1 MDALTQL
8 TKLLAG
14 REKTRAQARADL
26 EKRGFSGADVDAAIS
41 RAMELG
47 YLDDARV
54 ARRLAVAALRDGWA
68 GEVLRARLTAKGL
81 DEGTAAQACDDAR
94 AELEWSEPVAA
105 AALVKKRHLD
115 GVKAA
120 RFLAAR
126 GFSEDLCN
134 RYGNG

>member
-26 EKRGFSGADVDAAIS
+26 EKRDFSAPDIDAAIA
-41 RAMELG
+41 RATELG

-54 ARRLAVAALRDGWA
+54 AKRLAVAALRDGWA
-68 GEVLRARLTAKGL
+68 GEVLHARLTSKGI
-81 DEGTAAQACDDAR
+81 DEATASRATQDAID
-94 AELEWSEPVAA
+94 ELAWREPAA
-105 AALVKKRHLD
+105 AEVLVKKRHLD

-120 RFLAAR
+120 RFLASR

>member
-26 EKRGFSGADVDAAIS
+26 EKRDFSAPDIDAAIA
-41 RAMELG
+41 RATELG

-54 ARRLAVAALRDGWA
+54 AKRLAVAALRDGWA
-68 GEVLRARLTAKGL
+68 GEVLHARLTSKGI
-81 DEGTAAQACDDAR
+81 DEATASRATQDAID
-94 AELEWSEPVAA
+94 ELAWREAA
-105 AALVKKRHLD
+105 AAEVLVKKRHLD

-120 RFLAAR
+120 RFLASR